1 MRFLA
6 AIYLLLSVSA
16 FAEPIPARDPFFGE
30 SRPSWWWDIWH
41 GRVVV
46 LEGKITFR
54 KSDDPDIRI
63 EINKDRIKDIIPDDS
78 TRKLQSKV
86 GEFQVGE
93 LEISKFHYADA
104 GASDSDG
111 AIQQMQSGALKRVKV
126 LIPIMNFG
134 DNMTLYGMDLQPDV
148 ENVGIHVFD
157 YSNLIF
163 GVNLSYRSEIPNDS
177 LIDANEVFKL
187 RNKLVHCGTN
197 RNRDP
202 DPNRGY
208 SGFRYSVTGDSVSV
222 DLVLDGS
229 PAHRGGLRVGDK
241 IVSIQGQKFLDPEV
255 GKAGGFQK
263 AISKWKA
270 GDHVVLEVQRGEKM
284 HRVEFK
290 VVLLSGIKE
299 RKKSEQVV
307 PPNGP

>member
-111 AIQQMQSGALKRVKV
+111 TIQQMQSGALKRVKV

-290 VVLLSGIKE
+290 VISLSEIKE
-299 RKKSEQVV
+299 RKKSEQD
-307 PPNGP
+307 